1 MAHINYII
9 CWILPGINLVYIFEI
24 EAIKKRPANTVRTD
38 RAMLRIRLYCDD
50 VYYLTCDHSTAFL
63 VA

>member
-1 MAHINYII
+1 MPMAHINYII

-38 RAMLRIRLYCDD
+38 RAML
-50 VYYLTCDHSTAFL
+50 
-63 VA
+63 